1 MKIVVTGSGGRPG
14 SLIARHLDK
23 SHTVSGVDGTS
34 DLRDPEVVRPIL
46 DGTEMLVHAGALT
59 DLPEDLVNDDAGILD
74 WSARGTYVLMDEACN
89 HGVRRVVLVS
99 SLDLLD
105 DYPDSYVIDETWRP
119 RPRPEAA
126 SLAPLMAERTCRE
139 FSRQRSIESICL
151 RIGEVDTL
159 GGTPE
164 ELLLNAVQRAVE
176 MEVEPGSYR
185 SWLFHVSD
193 RERYPLRAAKG
204 KPLSLGETG

>member
-23 SHTVSGVDGTS
+23 SHEVSCVDGAS
-34 DLRDPEVVRPIL
+34 DLRDPEVLGPIL
-46 DGTEMLVHAGALT
+46 DGTEVVVHAGAIT
-59 DLPEDLVNDDAGILD
+59 DLHEDLVNDDAGILD
-74 WSARGTYVLMDEACN
+74 WSARGTYVLMDEACKQ
-89 HGVRRVVLVS
+89 GVRRVVLVS

-105 DYPDSYVIDETWRP
+105 GYPDSYVIDESWRP
-119 RPRPEAA
+119 QPRPDAA

-151 RIGEVDTL
+151 RIGKIGAPE
-159 GGTPE
+159 GTSE
-164 ELLLNAVQRAVE
+164 ELLLKAVQRAVE
-176 MEVEPGSYR
+176 MEIEPGVYR

-193 RERYPLRAAKG
+193 SERYPLRAAKG